1 MEKIF
6 DKSMKAHS
14 RVIWNCC
21 WLSSETF
28 VTVGRDKQLIT
39 WKLSDEEKWEKSS
52 SFTSDQALTAVDCVK
67 LNDSEESLL
76 LLGKEDGTLELYKS
90 DKGEL
95 KLGKRRV
102 TKCPADSSL
111 ISETTVTKDNGH
123 SGFVSQVR
131 FRDSSMVATCGDDHQ
146 VKLFSLKY

>member
-1 MEKIF
+1 
-6 DKSMKAHS
+6 MKAHS

-28 VTVGRDKQLIT
+28 ITVGRDKQLIT
-39 WKLSDEEKWEKSS
+39 WKLSDGEWRKSS

-95 KLGKRRV
+95 KLGKNIA
-102 TKCPADSSL
+102 TKYLVD
-111 ISETTVTKDNGH
+111 IFFTSETTVSKDNGH
-123 SGFVSQVR
+123 QGFVSQVR

-146 VKLFSLKY
+146 VKLFSLTY

>member
-39 WKLSDEEKWEKSS
+39 WNLSDGEWEKSS
-52 SFTSDQALTAVDCVK
+52 SFISEEALTAVDCVK
-67 LNDSEESLL
+67 MKDSEQSLV
-76 LLGKEDGTLELYKS
+76 LLGKEDGTLELFKS

-95 KLGKRRV
+95 KLGK
-102 TKCPADSSL
+102 
-111 ISETTVTKDNGH
+111 E
-123 SGFVSQVR
+123 
-131 FRDSSMVATCGDDHQ
+131 
-146 VKLFSLKY
+146 

>member
-21 WLSSETF
+21 WLSSEAF

-39 WKLSDEEKWEKSS
+39 WKLSNGEWDKSS

-95 KLGKRRV
+95 RLGKNRASECV
-102 TKCPADSSL
+102 VHSFL
-111 ISETTVTKDNGH
+111 ISETTVAKDNGH
-123 SGFVSQVR
+123 RGFVSQVR

-146 VKLFSLKY
+146 VKLFSLTY

>member
-1 MEKIF
+1 
-6 DKSMKAHS
+6 MKAHS

-39 WKLSDEEKWEKSS
+39 WSLSDGEWVKSS

-67 LNDSEESLL
+67 MKDSEESLL

-95 KLGKRRV
+95 KLGKNR
-102 TKCPADSSL
+102 SSECLLERL
-111 ISETTVTKDNGH
+111 ISETTVTKDNSH
-123 SGFVSQVR
+123 HGFVSQVR
-131 FRDSSMVATCGDDHQ
+131 FRDSSMVATCGEDHQ
-146 VKLFSLKY
+146 VKLFSL

>member
-28 VTVGRDKQLIT
+28 ITVGRDKQLIT
-39 WKLSDEEKWEKSS
+39 WKLSDGEWQKSS

-76 LLGKEDGTLELYKS
+76 VLGKEDGTLELYKS

-95 KLGKRRV
+95 KLGKNIA
-102 TKCPADSSL
+102 TKYLVDIL
-111 ISETTVTKDNGH
+111 FTSETTVSKDNGH
-123 SGFVSQVR
+123 QGFVSQVR

-146 VKLFSLKY
+146 VKLFSLTY